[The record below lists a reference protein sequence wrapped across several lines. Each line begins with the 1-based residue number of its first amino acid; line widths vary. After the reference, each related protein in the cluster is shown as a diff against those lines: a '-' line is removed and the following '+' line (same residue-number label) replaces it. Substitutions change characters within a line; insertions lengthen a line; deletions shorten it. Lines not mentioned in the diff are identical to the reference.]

1 MLQLG
6 LRGDKPIYE
15 QIVEQVKYH
24 VIKGHLQ
31 PHEPIPSVRKLAL
44 ELGITPGTVARAYQ
58 ELEAAHIIETI
69 KGKGTFIAEKPESG
83 QNEEKLEEVRRKM
96 TACILELKMM
106 GMENDAVVQMVLE
119 ACRGLEEAGEEG
131 EDHD

>member
-6 LRGDKPIYE
+6 LHSDKPIYE

-58 ELEAAHIIETI
+58 ELEQAHIIETI
-69 KGKGTFIAEKPESG
+69 KGKGTFIAAKPAFRQDED
-83 QNEEKLEEVRRKM
+83 KVKEVRRKM

-106 GMENDAVVQMVLE
+106 GMDNAAIMEMVKE
-119 ACRGLEEAGEEG
+119 ACRELEDAGEE
-131 EDHD
+131 DKT